1 MPAGIHPLKCLLM
14 PKSVTVIAL
23 LTIKHNKA
31 AKLEYVHIRGEMN
44 SNRYEISFRLKISLR
59 CSVSSLLVFT

>member
-1 MPAGIHPLKCLLM
+1 MPAEIHLLKCLLM

-31 AKLEYVHIRGEMN
+31 AKLRVRSHERRNE
-44 SNRYEISFRLKISLR
+44 LKP
-59 CSVSSLLVFT
+59 V